1 MGERQK
7 MSYQLKVSTKE
18 VRWAQLILEVASNY
32 NLREAGRKR
41 STIGLRASTKERIDR
56 CRAPGQCYD
65 GFIQQMVEY
74 WEKNKNT
81 K

>member
-1 MGERQK
+1 
-7 MSYQLKVSTKE
+7 MSLGL
-18 VRWAQLILEVASNY
+18 ADDY
-32 NLREAGRKR
+32 NLRETGRRR

-74 WEKNKNT
+74 WEKNKNI